1 MRVALLAGGRSS
13 EHEVSLSSAAA
24 VREGL
29 ENGGH
34 DVLTIE
40 IGREDG
46 RWSCDGEHVTLDP
59 GAAPLAADIVFP
71 VLHGPF
77 GEDGTVQGLLET
89 LDVPYVGAGVLA
101 SALCMDKAMFK
112 DLVASRGL
120 PQVEYAAVRQGVDAA
135 DLVERIGLPLFVKPA
150 RLGSSVGIS
159 KVGIVEELP
168 AALALSFAHDP
179 VAIVERMATGIE
191 VECSVIGNREPI
203 ASKPGEIVAHADWY
217 DYEAK
222 YTPGGMELIVPPRL
236 DAEVVE
242 QVRELAVDV
251 YRSVGCSG
259 FARADFFVEEGER
272 VLINELNTIPGF
284 TQTSGFPKMFDAS
297 GVPFT
302 ELLDRLL
309 ELGLERYREERA
321 YRF

>member
-1 MRVALLAGGRSS
+1 VRVALLAGGRSS

-29 ENGGH
+29 EQGGH
-34 DVLTIE
+34 DVVTIE

-46 RWSCDGEHVTLDP
+46 RWSCEGEAVTLDP
-59 GAAPLAADIVFP
+59 GAAPLDAEIVFP

-101 SALCMDKAMFK
+101 SALCMDKAVFK
-112 DLVASRGL
+112 DLMASRGL
-120 PQVEYAAVRQGVDAA
+120 PQVEYAAVREGVNA
-135 DLVERIGLPLFVKPA
+135 DELIERIGLPLFVKPA

-159 KVGIVEELP
+159 KVGIASELQP
-168 AALALSFAHDP
+168 ALALSFSHDP

-191 VECSVIGNREPI
+191 VECSVIGNREPL

-236 DAEVVE
+236 GDGVIE
-242 QVRELAVDV
+242 QVRALAVDV

-284 TQTSGFPKMFDAS
+284 TQTSGFPKMFEAS
-297 GVPFT
+297 GVPFA
-302 ELLDRLL
+302 ELLHRLL